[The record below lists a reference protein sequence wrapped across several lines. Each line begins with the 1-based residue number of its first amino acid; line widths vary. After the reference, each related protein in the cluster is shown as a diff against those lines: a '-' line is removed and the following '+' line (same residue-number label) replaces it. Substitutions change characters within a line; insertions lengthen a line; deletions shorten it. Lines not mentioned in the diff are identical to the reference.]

1 MLLYVNTYKRVI
13 SNYRMICAPA
23 SSSSMRALSPR
34 FLSTGEHNSA
44 ITETAKPSLS
54 ASLDVASTQWSVA
67 MPTTWT
73 SVTAASRSHCANNVD
88 PSHAACPSTPEDAA
102 LYSPWRKYSR
112 RLVTFTPGRM
122 RAPSESATQCAG
134 QVSTKSGSSEKWV
147 PGSIC
152 QSCVATI
159 TP

>member
-1 MLLYVNTYKRVI
+1 MLLYVNTYKLVI

-34 FLSTGEHNSA
+34 FLSTGEHRSA

-54 ASLDVASTQWSVA
+54 ASFDVASTQWSVA
-67 MPTTWT
+67 IPTTST
-73 SVTAASRSHCANNVD
+73 SATPASRSHCANNVE
-88 PSHAACPSTPEDAA
+88 PSDAACPSNPDYAA
-102 LYSPWRKYSR
+102 VYSPLRKYSR
-112 RLVTFTPGRM
+112 ICDTSTSECM

-134 QVSTKSGSSEKWV
+134 HVSTKSGCSEKWV

-159 TP
+159 TS